1 MAIPM
6 KMRAST
12 DAIKVLLTHPS
23 QNGLAKDK
31 ATGGF
36 IPALFIKTI
45 KVAVNGKVV
54 ADGQWGGGIAKD
66 PYLNIKVT
74 GMKAGDKATVD
85 VVDSSGDTGHGETTV
100 S

>member
-23 QNGLAKDK
+23 QNGLAKSNGK
-31 ATGGF
+31 L
-36 IPALFIKTI
+36 IPALFIKNI

-54 ADGQWGGGIAKD
+54 ADGQWGGGMAKD

-74 GMKAGDKATVD
+74 GMKSGDKVTVD
-85 VVDSSGDTGHGETTV
+85 VVDSSGDTGKGEATV